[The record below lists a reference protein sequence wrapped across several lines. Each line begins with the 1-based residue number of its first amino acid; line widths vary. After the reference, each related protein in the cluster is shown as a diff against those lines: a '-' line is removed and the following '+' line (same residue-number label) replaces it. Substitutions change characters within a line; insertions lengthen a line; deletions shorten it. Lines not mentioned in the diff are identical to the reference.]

1 MFNGIFHI
9 RKPQNE
15 TVLSYAPGSRERADL
30 VGVLKEMLKAPVEVP
45 CIIGGRDVH
54 TGDLVKMVAPHDH
67 IRITKTDGTT
77 LDRAITNV
85 AEIDADEERISVDGN
100 WPSNIA
106 VADIERIEY
115 LELVRLDSD
124 RIRVAHHE
132 VAGDATIDLPV
143 RSVLT

>member
-67 IRITKTDGTT
+67 KQVLGKYH
-77 LDRAITNV
+77 RASSKEQT
-85 AEIDADEERISVDGN
+85 RSHPSS
-100 WPSNIA
+100 WPPS
-106 VADIERIEY
+106 
-115 LELVRLDSD
+115 
-124 RIRVAHHE
+124 
-132 VAGDATIDLPV
+132 P
-143 RSVLT
+143 